1 MLKIVCVYNTFLQM
15 AIAHEMEISGLLV
28 GGAEMKVVLR
38 FALVEHG
45 GASQETTGASPIP

>member
-1 MLKIVCVYNTFLQM
+1 M